1 MTMQNGVWTGGLHTL
16 RCHFE
21 TTYST
26 ATTLDQISFHP
37 PVFLFTLWPPAV
49 IGPTK
54 PGIAGSG
61 AKWHLNAS
69 QSLQLGINRP
79 VALGRN
85 R

>member
-1 MTMQNGVWTGGLHTL
+1 MHLWVLLLVQV
-16 RCHFE
+16 CQ
-21 TTYST
+21 TYYGPLGPNFFDPLIQS
-26 ATTLDQISFHP
+26 L
-37 PVFLFTLWPPAV
+37 LFTLRPPAV

-54 PGIAGSG
+54 LGIAGSG

-85 R
+85 